1 VRGRARSLGRDAS
14 ARYDFGVTAPA
25 STYDVC
31 VIGGAGHVGAPLAV
45 VMATKGLRTLVYD
58 LDPAAM
64 ATLAKGTFPFLEEGG
79 EPELAKALASGNL
92 SFTTEISKLR
102 GIPDLIVTIGT
113 PIDEFHNPMLRVVRQ
128 CIDDLL
134 PYLSDEQT
142 IILRSTVFPGVTEY
156 VHDYLR
162 SQGRQTKVAFCPE
175 RVVQGEAIKELQS
188 LPQIVSGTT
197 PEAEEEAARLFS
209 KIAQK
214 IVRMVPKEA
223 EFAKLFSNAYRYIQF
238 AAANQF
244 YMMVEAEGLDYA
256 RLLAG
261 LKEDYPRMRD
271 LPGPGLAAG
280 PCLYK
285 DTLQLAAFTNNQF
298 GLGYSAIQVN
308 EGLPSFLVD
317 ELRSRYPL
325 GDMVVGLLGMAFKA
339 DSDDVRSSL
348 SYKLK
353 KTLGFRA
360 KDVLTTDPLVR
371 TDPELLPITEV
382 IKRSDLLILCV
393 PHTAYRGLDLGGKPV
408 VDLWG
413 LFRKGP
419 VMPAFPGPVPLQPAQ
434 AAESRRRRP
443 A

>member
-1 VRGRARSLGRDAS
+1 VRRRAHSVASDAG
-14 ARYDFGVTAPA
+14 ARYDFGVTTAA

-79 EPELAKALASGNL
+79 EPELKKALASGHL
-92 SFTTEISKLR
+92 GFTSDISTLR

-134 PYLSDEQT
+134 PYLSDDQT

-162 SQGRQTKVAFCPE
+162 ANGKQTKVAFCPE
-175 RVVQGEAIKELQS
+175 RVVQGEAIRELQS

-197 PEAEEEAARLFS
+197 AAAEDEAARLFA
-209 KIAQK
+209 KIAKK

-308 EGLPSFLVD
+308 EGLPSFLVE

-325 GDMVVGLLGMAFKA
+325 ADMVVGLLGMAFKA

-353 KTLGFRA
+353 KTLRFRA
-360 KDVLTTDPLVR
+360 KEVLTTDPLVR
-371 TDPELLPITEV
+371 TDPELLPVGDVVE
-382 IKRSDLLILCV
+382 RSDLLILCV
-393 PHTAYRGLDLGGKPV
+393 PHSAYRGLAVGAKPV

-413 LFRKGP
+413 LFRAGP
-419 VMPAFPGPVPLQPAQ
+419 VMPAFPGPVPIESDVPA
-434 AAESRRRRP
+434 SRRRRP

>member
-1 VRGRARSLGRDAS
+1 MIEGNSD
-14 ARYDFGVTAPA
+14 
-25 STYDVC
+25 YDVC

-45 VMATKGLRTLVYD
+45 VMATKGLRTLIYD
-58 LDPAAM
+58 LDPVAM
-64 ATLAKGTFPFLEEGG
+64 ASLATGTFPFLEEGG

-92 SFTTEISKLR
+92 AFTTDISALR

-134 PYLSDEQT
+134 PYVTDNQT

-156 VHDYLR
+156 VDGYLR
-162 SQGRQTKVAFCPE
+162 SHGRSTRVAFCPE
-175 RVVQGEAIKELQS
+175 RVVQGQAIKELQS

-197 PEAEEEAARLFS
+197 PAAEEEAARLFS
-209 KIAQK
+209 RVAKK

-244 YMMVEAEGLDYA
+244 YMLVEAEGLDYS
-256 RLLAG
+256 RMLAG

-271 LPGPGLAAG
+271 LPRPGFAAG

-298 GLGYSAIQVN
+298 GIGYSAIQVN

-325 GDMVVGLLGMAFKA
+325 ADMVVGLLGMAFKA

-353 KTLGFRA
+353 KTLRFRA
-360 KDVLTTDPLVR
+360 KEVLTTDPLVR
-371 TDPELLPITEV
+371 TDPELLPINEV
-382 IKRSDLLILCV
+382 IERSDLLILCV
-393 PHTAYRGLDLGGKPV
+393 PHAAYRDIDLAAKPA

-413 LFRKGP
+413 LFRAGP
-419 VMPAFPGPVPLQPAQ
+419 VMPVLPGPLPLQPGP
-434 AAESRRRRP
+434 AEARRRSP

>member
-1 VRGRARSLGRDAS
+1 MTERGSD
-14 ARYDFGVTAPA
+14 
-25 STYDVC
+25 YDVC

-45 VMATKGLRTLVYD
+45 VMATKGLRTLIYD
-58 LDPAAM
+58 LDPVAM
-64 ATLAKGTFPFLEEGG
+64 ASLASGAFPFLEDGG

-92 SFTTEISKLR
+92 SFTTDISALR

-134 PYLSDEQT
+134 PYLTDDQT

-156 VHDYLR
+156 VDGYLR
-162 SQGRQTKVAFCPE
+162 SRGRRTRVAFCPE
-175 RVVQGEAIKELQS
+175 RVVQGQAIKELQS

-197 PEAEEEAARLFS
+197 SEAEEEAVRLFL
-209 KIAQK
+209 KVAQK

-244 YMMVEAEGLDYA
+244 YMLVEAEGLDYS
-256 RLLAG
+256 RMLAG

-271 LPGPGLAAG
+271 LPGPGFAAG

-298 GLGYSAIQVN
+298 GIGYSAIQVN
-308 EGLPSFLVD
+308 EGLPSFLVE

-325 GDMVVGLLGMAFKA
+325 ADMVVGLLGMAFKA

-353 KTLGFRA
+353 KMLRFRA
-360 KDVLTTDPLVR
+360 KDVLTTDPLVQA
-371 TDPELLPITEV
+371 DPELLPIAEV
-382 IKRSDLLILCV
+382 IDRSDLLILCV
-393 PHTAYRGLDLGGKPV
+393 PHTAYRGLDLRGKPA

-413 LFRKGP
+413 FFRPGP
-419 VMPAFPGPVPLQPAQ
+419 MMPALSGPMPLPLPS
-434 AAESRRRRP
+434 ESLRRRRP